1 MDEKKYSQLYQALLQ
16 EVLQFHN
23 GNQRRIRKGML
34 SLLLVPLVFLVLL
47 FLSEGS
53 RVIFLLLW
61 IVSMFGIAAY
71 LIAVEYIDYEM
82 QNKVKKITKKEVELD
97 QLTPLPS
104 TMPQLL
110 PMLLGRGQKPDLPPD
125 PPQEEQESFAQSAA
139 QAEEDLDQLLQGL
152 RGAEA
157 APAAPEPAP
166 VSVPENPAPVPPV
179 STPVPPASQA
189 APQPVSPD
197 LNQTLAGLQTD
208 VQQLAR
214 GLESLSHQLGRIF
227 QYMEQQGNG
236 SKEER
241 KWQRLTASVVAVVV
255 VMGLC
260 LIPCLYAWFNIFSNW
275 DPYGPDSTSNIRVA
289 VTSEDEGYELLGLKL
304 NIGSMVLDGLKS
316 NDQMGWDF
324 VDSREEALEGVRSG
338 KYYAALIVPSDFTGD
353 FVSIL
358 DTDLRHPQIQ
368 YYENQKKNAIAP
380 KITNKAKTAVQDEIN
395 ATVVETV
402 TDAVTT
408 VSSVCKALG
417 LDADDVS
424 QGIIEKLGSAQ
435 QSLLALEN
443 TLSAMQTLV
452 DQTDSI
458 LACAG
463 VVSDDLNNIVKTG
476 DLSGVQDALNRGVG
490 RLNEAEAEIARQ
502 LEDID
507 NQLDVIAADL
517 AAAMGTAED
526 VADFLAGPA
535 QLMDQRLEA
544 LQQQL
549 EKLRDYADNY
559 PAIQERLGNAIYHIG
574 ELRDLLKKLE
584 DPSQLESWNQEV
596 QAKIAQIRQDLREA
610 ALRISESVN
619 QRVEEL
625 NRNVQEKLQAVQN
638 VFDNVSGGLTA
649 LGDKLG
655 RYQDAIRS
663 TDTTLGGAIQLSS
676 TLRGDLGKL
685 SDDVERIVT
694 SDGFRRFLDVL
705 ENNPEELA
713 GYLSD
718 PIAMETVPVY
728 EITTYGSAMAPYYIM
743 LALFVGSLLTATM
756 IHVNA
761 PIPPLPLLRP
771 WQRFFGRYQLFFLV
785 GMVQALVTGLGCVYY
800 IGMQCLHPGLFLLAC
815 CVCSLNFTMM
825 NFALVYALDNIGMAL
840 SVIIM
845 VIQVAGSGGSY
856 PIDVLPEV
864 FQKLYVLMPFHYGMD
879 MIRETIA
886 GRYENVYWTNLAVM
900 AGMCVLFAALGML
913 LYYPARPLNRMIAHS
928 KEKSGIM

>member
-1 MDEKKYSQLYQALLQ
+1 MK
-16 EVLQFHN
+16 N
-23 GNQRRIRKGML
+23 I
-34 SLLLVPLVFLVLL
+34 
-47 FLSEGS
+47 
-53 RVIFLLLW
+53 W
-61 IVSMFGIAAY
+61 
-71 LIAVEYIDYEM
+71 
-82 QNKVKKITKKEVELD
+82 
-97 QLTPLPS
+97 
-104 TMPQLL
+104 
-110 PMLLGRGQKPDLPPD
+110 
-125 PPQEEQESFAQSAA
+125 
-139 QAEEDLDQLLQGL
+139 
-152 RGAEA
+152 
-157 APAAPEPAP
+157 
-166 VSVPENPAPVPPV
+166 
-179 STPVPPASQA
+179 
-189 APQPVSPD
+189 
-197 LNQTLAGLQTD
+197 
-208 VQQLAR
+208 
-214 GLESLSHQLGRIF
+214 RIF
-227 QYMEQQGNG
+227 R
-236 SKEER
+236 SD
-241 KWQRLTASVVAVVV
+241 WQRLTASVVAVVV

-316 NDQMGWDF
+316 NHQMGWDF

-443 TLSAMQTLV
+443 TLTAMQTLA

-535 QLMDQRLEA
+535 QRLDERLA
-544 LQQQL
+544 EQQQRL

-559 PAIQERLGNAIYHIG
+559 PAVQERLGNAIYRIG
-574 ELRDLLKKLE
+574 ELRDLLKTLE
-584 DPSQLESWNQEV
+584 DPGQLETWRQEV
-596 QAKIAQIRQDLREA
+596 QAKVDELRQELREA
-610 ALRISESVN
+610 ALRISGSVN
-619 QRVEEL
+619 QRLEEL
-625 NRNVQEKLQAVQN
+625 NRDVTEKLQTLQS
-638 VFDNVSGGLTA
+638 VFDSVSGNLSA
-649 LGDKLG
+649 LGDKLT
-655 RYQDAIRS
+655 RYQEAIQS
-663 TDTTLGGAIQLSS
+663 TGTTLSGAIQLSS
-676 TLRGDLGKL
+676 TLRGDLGQL
-685 SDDVERIVT
+685 AQDMARIVT
-694 SDGFRRFLDVL
+694 SAGFRRFVEVL
-705 ENNPEELA
+705 ENDPEGLA
-713 GYLSD
+713 DCLSD
-718 PIAMETVPVY
+718 PVSMETVPVY
-728 EITTYGSAMAPYYIM
+728 EITSYGSAMAPYYIM

-756 IHVNA
+756 LHVNA
-761 PIPPLPLLRP
+761 PMPELFRLRP
-771 WQRFFGRYQLFFLV
+771 WQRFFGRYQLFFLI
-785 GMVQALVTGLGCVYY
+785 GMIQALVTGLGCVYY

-825 NFALVYALDNIGMAL
+825 NYALVYALDNIGMAL

-845 VIQVAGSGGSY
+845 VIQVAGSGGVY
-856 PIDVLPEV
+856 PIDVLPGI
-864 FQKLYVLMPFHYGMD
+864 FQTLYKFMPFHYGMD
-879 MIRETIA
+879 MLRETIA
-886 GRYENVYWTNLAVM
+886 GRYENVYWKNLAVM
-900 AGMCVLFAALGML
+900 AAMCVLFAVLGMV
-913 LYYPARPLNRMIAHS
+913 LYYPARPLNRLIARS